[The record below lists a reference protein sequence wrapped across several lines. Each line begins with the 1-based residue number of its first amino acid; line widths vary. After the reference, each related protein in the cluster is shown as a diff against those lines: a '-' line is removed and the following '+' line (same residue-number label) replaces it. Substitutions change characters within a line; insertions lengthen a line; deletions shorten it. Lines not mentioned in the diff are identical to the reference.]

1 MKQFKPL
8 TNESKNKMKIKD
20 KVKAKIDIRQ
30 IKVWSECLEIDLNCD
45 YLSENDIVRLNHI
58 VNNIIN
64 HPNQ

>member
-30 IKVWSECLEIDLNCD
+30 IKVWIECLEIDLNCD
-45 YLSENDIVRLNHI
+45 YLSENDKVRLNHI
-58 VNNIIN
+58 VDNIIN